1 MTPLQSFVNGN
12 TPYTEIS
19 TPEGPFNMASTFT
32 VWATI
37 LGIDATLSANNEI
50 DLFPTITVISSSSLE
65 YKIET
70 ISPTSFQL
78 DTILI
83 EAFVFDSAELQAM
96 NRNALITINSF

>member
-37 LGIDATLSANNEI
+37 LGIDATLSDNNEI